1 MGFQLVFDQFF
12 FFFQL
17 LEFGHSNN
25 GLLTTTHKHEKKKAQ
40 KLTRKHSSKFW
51 TNEVNRLPWPCWPV
65 VPHLLHD
72 ISTYIFRHFIIF
84 IFFNTKYETEKK
96 TPKDQLIDTNN
107 NNNNKK
113 SIRTKAGIV
122 EIFVLLLHSVVA
134 LVSLRD
140 SLHLVNLCVIRE
152 CEFIKLHS
160 VVPFP
165 PFNL

>member
-1 MGFQLVFDQFF
+1 VVLVGLWCLIFCMIFLLIFF
-12 FFFQL
+12 VIL
-17 LEFGHSNN
+17 LFS
-25 GLLTTTHKHEKKKAQ
+25 
-40 KLTRKHSSKFW
+40 
-51 TNEVNRLPWPCWPV
+51 
-65 VPHLLHD
+65 
-72 ISTYIFRHFIIF
+72 Y
-84 IFFNTKYETEKK
+84 FFNTKYETEKK

-107 NNNNKK
+107 NNNNKKK

-152 CEFIKLHS
+152 CEFIELHS